1 MEGYNATANVDKVWS
16 ALVPSLVVVTLFLFI
31 VVLVILAALLS
42 LKILHTLWPRP
53 IPVPV
58 PPRTSEIE
66 LAETNIE
73 TPRVEEAEGGQDV
86 MHQVRS
92 SEPDNQMVRTTR
104 TPSSDNYIEN
114 QAETGANYAEGTGG
128 SSQRT

>member
-1 MEGYNATANVDKVWS
+1 MAVCLLGRKLKALLTGQLILLVNSSLLIMEGYNATANIDKVWS
-16 ALVPSLVVVTLFLFI
+16 ALVPSLVVVSLFLFI

-73 TPRVEEAEGGQDV
+73 TPRVEEAEGGQDDT
-86 MHQVRS
+86 HQVLLIDQ
-92 SEPDNQMVRTTR
+92 E
-104 TPSSDNYIEN
+104 I
-114 QAETGANYAEGTGG
+114 
-128 SSQRT
+128 

>member
-16 ALVPSLVVVTLFLFI
+16 ALVPSLVVVSLFLFI

-73 TPRVEEAEGGQDV
+73 TPRVEEAEGGQDDT
-86 MHQVRS
+86 HQVRS

-104 TPSSDNYIEN
+104 TPSSDNYIEI
-114 QAETGANYAEGTGG
+114 QAETGANYAEGAGG
-128 SSQRT
+128 SSQMT